1 MTVNEPELADQDFC
15 RHERRKRAFYVTY
28 AVQREMPT
36 QESKKSYEG
45 KTKDLIGLYRMGK
58 KVVRFYV

>member
-1 MTVNEPELADQDFC
+1 
-15 RHERRKRAFYVTY
+15 
-28 AVQREMPT
+28 MPT

-45 KTKDLIGLYRMGK
+45 KTKDLIGLYGMGK